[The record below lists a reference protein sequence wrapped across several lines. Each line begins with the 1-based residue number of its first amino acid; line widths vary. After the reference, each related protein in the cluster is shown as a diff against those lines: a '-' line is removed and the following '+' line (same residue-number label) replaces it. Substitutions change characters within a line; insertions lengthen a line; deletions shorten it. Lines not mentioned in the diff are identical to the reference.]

1 MDKFFIWVGR
11 NRKVLGYSIGGLA
24 LLSGILNMTVVGHA
38 WDGGLTAIIGLIV
51 LADTAS
57 SI

>member
-11 NRKVLGYSIGGLA
+11 NRKVLGYSIGSLA
-24 LLSGILNMTVVGHA
+24 VLSGCANLITGDITNGIVSSF
-38 WDGGLTAIIGLIV
+38 IGLVV
-51 LADTAS
+51 LIDTGF

>member
-1 MDKFFIWVGR
+1 MDKFLIWVGR

-24 LLSGILNMTVVGHA
+24 FVSGVAAMAAGHTLNGA
-38 WDGGLTAIIGLIV
+38 CTAFLGLII
-51 LADTAS
+51 LFDTAS